1 MHALR
6 ILAMMALVAGLA
18 ATTRAEEEFKIS
30 GDPAKGEASY
40 KMYCVA
46 CHGLTGAGDGAAAA
60 ALNPKPRALNDKAYM
75 DSLSDQHI
83 YTVIKDGGPAVGKS
97 MFMTAWGAILKE
109 DQAIHDVAAYV
120 RTLAH

>member
-46 CHGLTGAGDGAAAA
+46 CHGATGAGDGAAAA

-75 DSLSDQHI
+75 DTLSDKHI
-83 YTVIKDGGPAVGKS
+83 YTVIKDGGAAVGKS

-120 RTLAH
+120 RTLAK

>member
-46 CHGLTGAGDGAAAA
+46 CHGATGAGDGAAAA

-75 DSLSDQHI
+75 DTLSDQHI
-83 YTVIKDGGPAVGKS
+83 YTVIKDGGAAVGKS

>member
-1 MHALR
+1 MHATR

-40 KMYCVA
+40 KMYCVV
-46 CHGLTGAGDGAAAA
+46 CHGATGAGDGVGAA

-75 DSLSDQHI
+75 DTLSDKHI
-83 YTVIKDGGPAVGKS
+83 YTVIKDGGAAVGKS

-120 RTLAH
+120 RTLAK